1 MKKPLWIDLGSP
13 GELIGGGPMEQWQDH
28 GLGLM
33 RTILHRAGV
42 ETDLLSVRA
51 RNTWNEV
58 ATGMLGYE
66 TILMNVRSYRLLP
79 ARKVARMFKI
89 ANPRGKVIVGGMHAT
104 VSPHEMEESE
114 DFDYICQGAA
124 EETIVDLV
132 KDPTGFQRV
141 FKGKGSKS
149 MADWPFIDRSLW
161 PNTPNVYLQLYRTWP
176 LEPSC
181 GWGPNPVATVMT
193 DRVCPWACTFCNEA
207 SYIPQITRRT
217 VDQVIEELNY
227 LDKAHGPLGSV
238 IIHDSMFFQSPR
250 WLEEWLE
257 KYPKKANKTWPYWAA
272 GRADTVRQWPD
283 LFEALVRETNWRT
296 VSIGFESGSTRVL
309 KMLNKECTAE
319 DNYFTIDLL
328 NKIGDDMLSK
338 GQVAPSFWSNI
349 MFAIPGETREDA
361 FATVRMMRHTK
372 RLIPSIAYYA
382 PFPGSVLGEQ
392 IIAEGKSLLEEGD
405 NQRYAGQPK
414 VKGVDYRFY
423 DDLLAGHYNK
433 AIEQGQDARG

>member
-1 MKKPLWIDLGSP
+1 MTDPKILWIDLGTP
-13 GELIGGGPMEQWQDH
+13 GELLTGGPMEQWQDH
-28 GLGLM
+28 GLGLL
-33 RTILHRAGV
+33 RTILDQAGV
-42 ETDLLSVRA
+42 KTDILSTRA
-51 RNTWNEV
+51 RETWRDV
-58 ATGMLGYE
+58 AVDMVGYD
-66 TILMNVRSYRLLP
+66 TILMNVRSYRLLQ
-79 ARKVARMFKI
+79 ARQVAKMFKLG
-89 ANPRGKVIVGGMHAT
+89 NPKGKVIVGGMHAT
-104 VSPHEMEESE
+104 VSPHEMEESS
-114 DFDYICQGAA
+114 DFDHICQGAG
-124 EETIVDLV
+124 EQTIVDLV
-132 KDPTGFQRV
+132 RDPGNFPRV
-141 FKGKGSKS
+141 LRGKGAKS
-149 MADWPFIDRSLW
+149 MAEWPFIDRTLW
-161 PNTPNVYLQLYRTWP
+161 PNTRNVRAKLYRTWP
-176 LEPSC
+176 LEPDP

-207 SYIPQITRRT
+207 SYIPQVVRRP
-217 VDQVIEELNY
+217 VESVIEELNW
-227 LDKAHGPLGSV
+227 LDKEHGPLGSV

-257 KYPKKANKTWPYWAA
+257 KYPKMANQLWPYWAA

-328 NKIGDDMLSK
+328 NKIGDDMQAK

-361 FATVRMMRHTK
+361 FATVKMMWHTK

-392 IIAEGKSLLEEGD
+392 IIAEGKSLMEEGD

-414 VKGVDYRFY
+414 VKGVDYSFY
-423 DDLLAGHYNK
+423 DQLLAGRFNK
-433 AIEQGQDARG
+433 AIAEHAHR